1 MKSKKEVIAQGP
13 TGNEGEW
20 IRPMEPPWA
29 GAQEGGSPKRRAG
42 AEPRGL
48 LECPHGQVTAP
59 RRGRRLD
66 SPEKRSHRSSKLR
79 DTRHRRLTSGTF
91 CLLPHPVPSTL
102 SPRDKFLGRTAGE
115 CFLEKLHGHPPAPQ
129 KRRFP
134 SSENQEV
141 TSQQN
146 YIQRRQKGPPRFQR
160 YFRMLYSETWSDS

>member
-1 MKSKKEVIAQGP
+1 M
-13 TGNEGEW
+13 
-20 IRPMEPPWA
+20 
-29 GAQEGGSPKRRAG
+29 
-42 AEPRGL
+42 
-48 LECPHGQVTAP
+48 TAP

-146 YIQRRQKGPPRFQR
+146 YTALQQRRRWHPTPVLLPGKSHGRRNLAGCSPWDR
-160 YFRMLYSETWSDS
+160 YMKSMTFSANNCYTELGS